1 MCAMDFKTER
11 QIVDMGPQLQMD
23 KALDRIKHMGK
34 NKQPVEVSPDLFRS
48 IEARMNPKEA
58 K

>member
-1 MCAMDFKTER
+1 MDFKTER